1 MSTIYYNYCVD
12 EKNTKII
19 GGEIVK
25 LEEINLLEVETKDGF
40 KDILDLEEVDTI
52 NDATGIVTLKNGLP
66 KWLSPDSVKEVRECL
81 KNV

>member
-1 MSTIYYNYCVD
+1 M
-12 EKNTKII
+12 
-19 GGEIVK
+19 K

-52 NDATGIVTLKNGLP
+52 NDAAGIITLKNGLP